1 MSWLKKKQEEDER
14 SLAIKCILRNE
25 SYENYFVENNIMKR
39 IENNQNVIISKCL
52 QMEVIRNIHDNIY
65 FDVKKINIIKEYYI
79 SRKEI
84 KGLIAMSCIIA
95 NRKAGEKKNRN

>member
-1 MSWLKKKQEEDER
+1 
-14 SLAIKCILRNE
+14 
-25 SYENYFVENNIMKR
+25 
-39 IENNQNVIISKCL
+39 
-52 QMEVIRNIHDNIY
+52 MEVIRNIHDNIY

-84 KGLIAMSCIIA
+84 KGLIAMSCIIV

>member
-1 MSWLKKKQEEDER
+1 
-14 SLAIKCILRNE
+14 
-25 SYENYFVENNIMKR
+25 
-39 IENNQNVIISKCL
+39 
-52 QMEVIRNIHDNIY
+52 MEVIRNIHDNIY

-95 NRKAGEKKNRN
+95 NRKVGEKKKTEINGTAEKFKTLQYLSYRLPHDCTYSVNTFCN

>member
-1 MSWLKKKQEEDER
+1 
-14 SLAIKCILRNE
+14 
-25 SYENYFVENNIMKR
+25 MKR

-84 KGLIAMSCIIA
+84 KGLIAMSCIIV